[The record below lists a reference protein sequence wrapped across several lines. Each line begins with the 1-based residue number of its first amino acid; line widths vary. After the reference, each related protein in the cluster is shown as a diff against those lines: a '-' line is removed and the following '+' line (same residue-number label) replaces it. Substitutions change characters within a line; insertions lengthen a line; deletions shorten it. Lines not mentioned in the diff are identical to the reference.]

1 MLDSSAHVGLVPI
14 DDGGDDQVEAR
25 CAILLGFMAAI
36 NDEPLPECVDRLRQ
50 CMALLAVGEDGMAT
64 PAQVGVFKPDEHE
77 TEDRQRKHLKSSQH
91 CTASHTTLS

>member
-36 NDEPLPECVDRLRQ
+36 NDAPLPECVDRLRQ
-50 CMALLAVGEDGMAT
+50 CMALLAVVEAGMAT
-64 PAQVGVFKPDEHE
+64 PAQGGVFKPVEHE
-77 TEDRQRKHLKSSQH
+77 QDGKSTSLNSIH
-91 CTASHTTLS
+91 SCATRMPSSA